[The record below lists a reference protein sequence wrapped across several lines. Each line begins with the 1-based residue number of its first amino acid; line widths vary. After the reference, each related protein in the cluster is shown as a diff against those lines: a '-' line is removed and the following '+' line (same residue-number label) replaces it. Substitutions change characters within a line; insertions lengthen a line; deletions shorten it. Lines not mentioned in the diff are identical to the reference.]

1 MKQQKIPQAKLG
13 IKHIYKFGEVIGKG
27 SFGTVRRAVK
37 RDSGEEVAIKTI
49 QK

>member
-13 IKHIYKFGEVIGKG
+13 IKQIYKFGEVIGKG

-37 RDSGEEVAIKTI
+37 RISGEEVAIKTI
-49 QK
+49 KK